1 MSEEK
6 MIFEYLSSR
15 YDEKWKIKV
24 FPNSSHSIAHTLV
37 LSGYVDFLKILINDN
52 MVDIDY
58 KTEYNT
64 SVLELAR
71 HAVSAYPRMVEVIE
85 LLEVKEAD
93 QLTNRL
99 DSKLSIKD

>member
-1 MSEEK
+1 MSEENMMK
-6 MIFEYLSSR
+6 SG
-15 YDEKWKIKV
+15 
-24 FPNSSHSIAHTLV
+24 NHSIV
-37 LSGYVDFLKILINDN
+37 LSGYVDFLKILIND
-52 MVDIDY
+52 

-85 LLEVKEAD
+85 LLEEKETD
-93 QLTNRL
+93 QLTNKL